1 VFVFFVGV
9 FSSEYLPMAVFVE
22 DVDELSDNFNNV
34 KHAAPGKALRNPFSD
49 NSPYIGHSTKASMG
63 IKS

>member
-22 DVDELSDNFNNV
+22 DVDELSDNFNNI
-34 KHAAPGKALRNPFSD
+34 KHAALGKALRNPFSD
-49 NSPYIGHSTKASMG
+49 NSPYIGHWTKESMG
-63 IKS
+63 